1 MSEDFS
7 TQSSE
12 ISLRDYADL
21 LRRRKYIVLQTFV
34 LVIMVGTIVTY
45 LTKPTYRTIARILV
59 EGREFTLAQYNT
71 SDPLSTLFMPD
82 AGHDISTQIEVLQSA
97 RVMSDA
103 FQSAGVSPADVHVDI
118 KQVGNTDVIEI
129 VTESN
134 KAEYAERMARVLPT
148 VYKNYMAGNRK
159 TEVVT
164 ALSSSRDRL
173 NEEKQKLSQAEYAI
187 QKFKQKTHLPD
198 VALDKTSRI
207 GEANSTESEAK
218 RAQADVA
225 SAAARLNTLQ
235 ADRKRQPDFIDT
247 PTTISNNAALQ
258 TAKDQLSQLRNE
270 RVRLLAG
277 YKPGTFEINQV
288 DTQIA
293 QAEQRLNDTPPTVT
307 SVSHAPNPILSSY
320 DQKVSEAQA
329 TLNAAQAQLDKA
341 QSHATEATAK
351 LGKFSTLDRQQAE
364 LQRNLEEHQ
373 ANVKTLT
380 TTVQMLDLR
389 DKATHDPLMTITPAG
404 PAFQVAPR
412 PVINMIYSAVVG
424 LILALGLA
432 LLQEFMDD
440 RVNSPDDARR
450 MLDTPV
456 LGYVPLIEKEE
467 GRLLSQ
473 TRSNGAILES
483 YRVVR
488 SNVQFATLGSQ
499 VCSLLVTSTVPGE
512 GKSVTATNLAIAMA
526 LDGKKVIL
534 VDADLRRSTVHQK
547 FDIPQSPGLTNVLIG
562 RTSLEAAL
570 RDTEFP
576 GLRLLTAGPQPPN
589 PAELLNS
596 EPMQR
601 LHERL
606 KEYADVVIYD
616 SPPCLAT
623 ADAQVLSASV
633 DGVMYVIQ
641 LGETKKSGVRHAMEL
656 LNQAHAN
663 VLGVIFNKVRANGK
677 QSGYYDYYGY
687 YGYYGSVYGEDGSR
701 KRVSSEFEALLA
713 DSDEEPRE
721 PAAAIL
727 PPAETRPA
735 QSRSG
740 KRKED

>member
-1 MSEDFS
+1 M
-7 TQSSE
+7 
-12 ISLRDYADL
+12 
-21 LRRRKYIVLQTFV
+21 
-34 LVIMVGTIVTY
+34 
-45 LTKPTYRTIARILV
+45 
-59 EGREFTLAQYNT
+59 
-71 SDPLSTLFMPD
+71 
-82 AGHDISTQIEVLQSA
+82 
-97 RVMSDA
+97 
-103 FQSAGVSPADVHVDI
+103 
-118 KQVGNTDVIEI
+118 
-129 VTESN
+129 
-134 KAEYAERMARVLPT
+134 
-148 VYKNYMAGNRK
+148 
-159 TEVVT
+159 
-164 ALSSSRDRL
+164 
-173 NEEKQKLSQAEYAI
+173 
-187 QKFKQKTHLPD
+187 
-198 VALDKTSRI
+198 
-207 GEANSTESEAK
+207 
-218 RAQADVA
+218 
-225 SAAARLNTLQ
+225 
-235 ADRKRQPDFIDT
+235 
-247 PTTISNNAALQ
+247 
-258 TAKDQLSQLRNE
+258 
-270 RVRLLAG
+270 
-277 YKPGTFEINQV
+277 
-288 DTQIA
+288 
-293 QAEQRLNDTPPTVT
+293 
-307 SVSHAPNPILSSY
+307 
-320 DQKVSEAQA
+320 
-329 TLNAAQAQLDKA
+329 DKA

-412 PVINMIYSAVVG
+412 PVVNMIYSAVVG

-623 ADAQVLSASV
+623 ADAQVLSASRRWRDV
-633 DGVMYVIQ
+633 RDSTGRNQKIRRPPRDGTA
-641 LGETKKSGVRHAMEL
+641 ESGTR
-656 LNQAHAN
+656 Q
-663 VLGVIFNKVRANGK
+663 RAGRDL
-677 QSGYYDYYGY
+677 QQMSGFGRQEGYYGY
-687 YGYYGSVYGEDGSR
+687 YGYYQSVDIEDGQPAP
-701 KRVSSEFEALLA
+701 VSSEFEALLA
-713 DSDEEPRE
+713 GTADRRTPGRS
-721 PAAAIL
+721 AIL
-727 PPAETRPA
+727 PSAETARPEA
-735 QSRSG
+735 KG
-740 KRKED
+740 KEKGDDNALLTLSQRLL